1 MVVKTVLN
9 HCPQVALLL
18 LWKSLYAL
26 YFVTHRPTMQ
36 NGKNIAE
43 HVKNNITFHIVLHK
57 SQSKVTIA
65 KISLCEIS
73 LKYPAIEVKYLETS
87 FWGAGVFFRVTFVT
101 AP

>member
-1 MVVKTVLN
+1 
-9 HCPQVALLL
+9 
-18 LWKSLYAL
+18 
-26 YFVTHRPTMQ
+26 MQ

-43 HVKNNITFHIVLHK
+43 HVKNNITFHIVPHK

-101 AP
+101 APWDLFQFAFWAKKFQNMTYKNIK